1 MLSCPGACRSSVCL
15 AVPSLQEKGSLP
27 SGEVFEQNLVMAEE
41 LETLWQKLS
50 LTKEE
55 DENIVLWSS
64 STKAAKELVKNYQVM
79 KILSRKSV
87 MLDALQKNLR
97 MIWKP
102 SKGV

>member
-1 MLSCPGACRSSVCL
+1 M
-15 AVPSLQEKGSLP
+15 QEKSSLP

-41 LETLWQKLS
+41 LETIWQKLS

-64 STKAAKELVKNYQVM
+64 STKATKELVKNYQVM

>member
-1 MLSCPGACRSSVCL
+1 M
-15 AVPSLQEKGSLP
+15 QEKGSLP
-27 SGEVFEQNLVMAEE
+27 SSEVFEQNLVMAEE

-79 KILSRKSV
+79 KILSRKNV

>member
-1 MLSCPGACRSSVCL
+1 M
-15 AVPSLQEKGSLP
+15 QEKSSLP
-27 SGEVFEQNLVMAEE
+27 SGEVFEQNLVMAKE

>member
-1 MLSCPGACRSSVCL
+1 M
-15 AVPSLQEKGSLP
+15 
-27 SGEVFEQNLVMAEE
+27 GEVFEQNLVMAEE

>member
-1 MLSCPGACRSSVCL
+1 M
-15 AVPSLQEKGSLP
+15 QEKSSLP

-41 LETLWQKLS
+41 LETIWQKLS

>member
-1 MLSCPGACRSSVCL
+1 M
-15 AVPSLQEKGSLP
+15 QEKSSLP

-41 LETLWQKLS
+41 LETIWQKLS

-79 KILSRKSV
+79 KILSCKNV

>member
-1 MLSCPGACRSSVCL
+1 M
-15 AVPSLQEKGSLP
+15 QEKGSLP

-64 STKAAKELVKNYQVM
+64 SIKAAKELVKNYQVM

>member
-1 MLSCPGACRSSVCL
+1 M
-15 AVPSLQEKGSLP
+15 QEKGSLP

-41 LETLWQKLS
+41 LETIWQKLS

>member
-1 MLSCPGACRSSVCL
+1 M
-15 AVPSLQEKGSLP
+15 QEKSSLP

>member
-1 MLSCPGACRSSVCL
+1 M
-15 AVPSLQEKGSLP
+15 QEKGSLP
-27 SGEVFEQNLVMAEE
+27 SGEVFEQNLVMAKE

>member
-1 MLSCPGACRSSVCL
+1 M
-15 AVPSLQEKGSLP
+15 QEKGSLP
-27 SGEVFEQNLVMAEE
+27 SGKVFEQNLVMAEE

-79 KILSRKSV
+79 KILSHKSV

>member
-1 MLSCPGACRSSVCL
+1 M
-15 AVPSLQEKGSLP
+15 QEKGSLP
-27 SGEVFEQNLVMAEE
+27 SGEVFEQNLVRAEE

>member
-1 MLSCPGACRSSVCL
+1 M
-15 AVPSLQEKGSLP
+15 QEKGSLP
-27 SGEVFEQNLVMAEE
+27 SGKVFEQNLVMAEE